1 MNVTVRVFAA
11 YADALGADQTTVN
24 VPDPATVGSVR
35 AAIAALSPKLP
46 PRPIVAVN
54 EVYATDD
61 VVIAPGDEI
70 AVIPPV
76 AGG

>member
-11 YADALGADQTTVN
+11 YAEALGSDRTTVV
-24 VPDPATVGSVR
+24 VPDPATVGAVR

-46 PRPIVAVN
+46 PRPIIAVN
-54 EVYATDD
+54 EEYATDD
-61 VVIAPGDEI
+61 VAIAPGDEI